1 MNLCNVSRSSDDTQ
15 HMAIDSLLQLLR
27 DPVRRYKVIDK
38 AAPVLADLVEIR
50 SLGRK
55 PKVGQAITQTLLQDY
70 HKVKFGELKSE
81 RTKRTLGELWDLK
94 VERVKKES
102 LMSEQE
108 IREKQVLAG
117 ILKKEGN
124 REFGSREIEKAVVK
138 YTEALS
144 LCPLKSKKER
154 IVIHSNRVQC
164 HLLLRDPEAALSDTT
179 RALCLSNVA
188 SVACLHSKSLWRRSE
203 AWT

>member
-81 RTKRTLGELWDLK
+81 RTKRT
-94 VERVKKES
+94 
-102 LMSEQE
+102 
-108 IREKQVLAG
+108 
-117 ILKKEGN
+117 
-124 REFGSREIEKAVVK
+124 
-138 YTEALS
+138 
-144 LCPLKSKKER
+144 
-154 IVIHSNRVQC
+154 
-164 HLLLRDPEAALSDTT
+164 
-179 RALCLSNVA
+179 
-188 SVACLHSKSLWRRSE
+188 
-203 AWT
+203 